1 MASPVP
7 LKALLG
13 GLAANVPAIAVT
25 GIQCDSRK
33 VKPGDCFVAL
43 RGEKEDGLRFLA
55 DAAGRGAVVA
65 VAEEGAAVGPLP
77 LVRVPDAR
85 RALSRMAAAFH
96 GEPSRH
102 LVTVG
107 ITGTKGKT
115 TTSYF
120 VESVLRAAGHKVGVL
135 GTVSYRWPGFEE
147 EASRTTPESLDLQRM
162 LAEMQAASATAA
174 VMEVSSHALV
184 QGRVADVAFAGAV
197 FTNLASD
204 HMDYHKTPGAY
215 RDAKGLLFRQLAKD
229 AVAVLNADDPV
240 SAHYRGLTS
249 ARVLTFGLDAPAD
262 CQARI
267 LEEAW
272 DGTHLL
278 LETPKG
284 RAEVHLGFVGRHNV
298 QNALAAAALGIA
310 LDMAPGV
317 VARGLE
323 ALKRV
328 PGRLERV
335 PCTLP
340 FRVFVDYA
348 HTEESLRSLLTTARG
363 FTEGRILLAF
373 GCGGDRDRGKRP
385 KMGAVAQALADVV
398 VVTSDNPRT
407 ESPAAILGEI
417 RTGMTGG
424 KPYRVEPD
432 RAAAIRLLLRE
443 ARKGDTV
450 LLAGKGHERGQ
461 IFADRTLPFDDRE
474 EALKA
479 VAELGG

>member
-1 MASPVP
+1 MARSVP
-7 LKALLG
+7 LKRLLG
-13 GLAANVPAIAVT
+13 GLAACPPGIVVS

-33 VKPGDCFVAL
+33 VGPGDCFVAL
-43 RGEKEDGLRFLA
+43 RGEKTDGQRFLS
-55 DAAGRGAVVA
+55 DAARRGAVVA
-65 VAEEGAAVGPLP
+65 VTEEETADGPLP

-85 RALSRMAAAFH
+85 RALSRIAAAFY
-96 GEPSRH
+96 GEPSRR

-120 VESVLRAAGHKVGVL
+120 AESVLREAGHRVGVL
-135 GTVSYRWPGFEE
+135 GTVSYRWPGFEA

-162 LAEMQAASATAA
+162 LAEMQAASVPFA

-184 QGRVADVAFAGAV
+184 QGRVADVAFARAV

-204 HMDYHKTPGAY
+204 HMDYHKTPEAY
-215 RDAKGLLFRQLAKD
+215 RDAKGLLFRQLGKD

-240 SAHYRGLTS
+240 STHYRGLTS
-249 ARVLTFGLDAPAD
+249 ARVLTYGLEAPAD
-262 CQARI
+262 CRARI

-272 DGTHLL
+272 DGTWVL
-278 LETPKG
+278 LETPAG
-284 RAEVHLGFVGRHNV
+284 RAEARLKFVGRHNV
-298 QNALAAAALGIA
+298 LNALAAAALGIS
-310 LDMAPGV
+310 LDLSPAAA
-317 VARGLE
+317 ARGLE
-323 ALKRV
+323 ALARV

-335 PCTLP
+335 PCALP

-348 HTEESLRSLLTTARG
+348 HTEESLRSLLATARA

-385 KMGAVAQALADVV
+385 RMGAVAQDLADVV

-407 ESPAAILGEI
+407 EDPLAILEEI
-417 RTGMTGG
+417 RAGMAGPR
-424 KPYRVEPD
+424 PYRVEPD
-432 RAAAIRLLLRE
+432 RAAAIRLLLKE

-461 IFADRTLPFDDRE
+461 VFADRILPFDDRE